1 METPPPKIRS
11 NSFDQSSGSK
21 LPEKVQA
28 ALHRPQT
35 TDLENTNERKHK
47 AQKVQRQLEEDF
59 NEAKD
64 RSTEKKPASKPGNEE
79 PDPQSKPNLA
89 KPKAPGTT
97 LKKNAKGKAKAKA
110 TKAPS
115 TKGKQASEEEEEEE
129 GEQPGDDHAA
139 ARSSQDTPPRKPEAT
154 TKQEGSSREGKKKD
168 ATLRKAPKE
177 PQEPKEP
184 EDEEEDYEEKKK
196 LAHKL
201 YMRFWRNVHGRNP
214 RIIHRCIVTQ
224 GAQPPAIS
232 LPRPI

>member
-1 METPPPKIRS
+1 M
-11 NSFDQSSGSK
+11 
-21 LPEKVQA
+21 QA

-79 PDPQSKPNLA
+79 PDPQCKPNLA

-115 TKGKQASEEEEEEE
+115 TKGKQASEEEEEEEEEEE